1 MDVCRRQSSSVGSVS
16 VVIRGGSRCV
26 LCVDRRL
33 LDAYDSA
40 RVSQY
45 EYYLE
50 ARLGR
55 RHELTVPALAVP
67 VLLTTAAQHCA
78 VPAAAAAAAG
88 RPRTAAHQQQQ
99 QQDEPDE
106 DRDDDDDDDGD

>member
-1 MDVCRRQSSSVGSVS
+1 M
-16 VVIRGGSRCV
+16 

-78 VPAAAAAAAG
+78 VPAAAAAAG

-106 DRDDDDDDDGD
+106 DRDDDDDGD